1 MTARILVVDDEEMV
15 AEQYAY
21 DLRRLG
27 DHRTLVATGGREA
40 LSTLEE
46 EPVDCVILD
55 LEMPGVDGFD
65 VLRAMDQR
73 ELDVPVIV
81 YTGTGD
87 YDRCVRAVRLGARG
101 FIDKS
106 EPMRRVAQE
115 VEHVLERD
123 RLEDRVRE
131 LRERLGERD
140 GLVGASPAM
149 LELKDRI
156 AELAPVPSPVL
167 VVGESGTGK
176 ELVARELHRLGPG
189 EEAPFVPVNSAALP
203 ENLVESELFGHEKGA
218 FTGADRLRPG
228 AFESADGGTLFLDE
242 IGDLPSPAQAK
253 VLRALEEEEIRRVG
267 GDRTVEVDARVVAA
281 THRDL
286 EAAVEEGDF
295 REDLYFRIA
304 VHVLHVPP
312 LRDRL
317 SDVPELVL
325 HFVERV
331 CRRFGRPRKEVD
343 EEAVELLRGHEWRRN
358 NVRELRNT
366 VERMVLAAGR
376 EERIRAE
383 HVPDGIAEASA
394 PLPGPG
400 GRSWSEL
407 KREAQRRVLVA
418 ALERHD
424 WQITRTARALELADH
439 ASLLKIM
446 RRLDVERPDGAG
458 DDAG

>member
-1 MTARILVVDDEEMV
+1 MTARILVVDDAEMV

-27 DHRTLVATGGREA
+27 EYRTLVATGGREA
-40 LSTLEE
+40 LRTVEE
-46 EPVDCVILD
+46 ERIDCVILD

-65 VLRAMDQR
+65 VLRALASR
-73 ELDVPVIV
+73 ELEVPVIV

-87 YDRCVRAVRLGARG
+87 YDRCVRAVQLGARG
-101 FIDKS
+101 FVDKGES
-106 EPMRRVAQE
+106 MRRVARE

-123 RLEDRVRE
+123 RLEERVRE
-131 LRERLGERD
+131 LRERLGEGD
-140 GLVGASPAM
+140 GLVGSSPAM

-218 FTGADRLRPG
+218 FTGAERLRSG
-228 AFESADGGTLFLDE
+228 AFESADAGTLFLDE
-242 IGDLPSPAQAK
+242 IGDLPPAAQAK
-253 VLRALEEEEIRRVG
+253 VLRALEEGEVRRVG
-267 GDRTVEVDARVVAA
+267 GDRTVEVDPGVVAA

-286 EAAVEEGDF
+286 EAAVDDGGF
-295 REDLYFRIA
+295 RRDLYFRIA

-317 SDVPELVL
+317 SDVPELAR
-325 HFVERV
+325 HFVDRV
-331 CRRFGRPRKEVD
+331 CRRFGRPRKEID
-343 EEAVELLRGHEWRRN
+343 REALELLQGHDWRRN
-358 NVRELRNT
+358 NVRELRNM

-376 EERIRAE
+376 SERIGGE
-383 HVPDGIAEASA
+383 HVPPAVAEEST
-394 PLPGPG
+394 PLPRPD

-407 KREAQRRVLVA
+407 KREARRRLLVS
-418 ALERHD
+418 ALDRHD
-424 WQITRTARALELADH
+424 WRITETARALDLADH

-446 RRLDVERPDGAG
+446 RRLDVERPDDRAEG
-458 DDAG
+458 